1 MYNKL
6 FETLEPKEQNAVKF
20 AFELVDKKPI
30 YNNYTL
36 VKLKAN
42 GTTGYPVYY
51 LYMSFNKQGYVLRI
65 LKQGRKCK
73 LMSFG
78 NPKIVWA
85 FVNDTASKMP
95 TRKEATVESFG
106 AQLKNSKYANT
117 IIKMLNDKLQANI
130 TLQDFGITSL
140 PTNVIGSTASSKP
153 VSRAT
158 TAVKPVKNEVE
169 KKKALIT
176 KLLKTDIAAAKKSK
190 YETKRSYITIEVYQF
205 FKNHEKE
212 LKKYYPKEYAY
223 EDLENDFYSLGIY
236 NIDFPGFTTDYQI
249 HKPSG
254 WLRDERQSYIS
265 EISYIAKPCKEFD
278 SLNKYITSILKCK
291 ALGINDIMRQ
301 NVSGKRSR
309 IFERYNTVL
318 LAHQSDKCKR
328 IKAALQKMK
337 KSNWSAKLNLKTDMY
352 WGDRYNSYGEDR
364 ENEWDGTETHYAVIT
379 FTTPSGKK
387 VGEYEIWP

>member
-106 AQLKNSKYANT
+106 AQLKNSKFANT

-140 PTNVIGSTASSKP
+140 PTNVIGD
-153 VSRAT
+153 R
-158 TAVKPVKNEVE
+158 
-169 KKKALIT
+169 
-176 KLLKTDIAAAKKSK
+176 KS
-190 YETKRSYITIEVYQF
+190 V
-205 FKNHEKE
+205 
-212 LKKYYPKEYAY
+212 
-223 EDLENDFYSLGIY
+223 
-236 NIDFPGFTTDYQI
+236 
-249 HKPSG
+249 
-254 WLRDERQSYIS
+254 
-265 EISYIAKPCKEFD
+265 
-278 SLNKYITSILKCK
+278 
-291 ALGINDIMRQ
+291 
-301 NVSGKRSR
+301 V
-309 IFERYNTVL
+309 
-318 LAHQSDKCKR
+318 
-328 IKAALQKMK
+328 
-337 KSNWSAKLNLKTDMY
+337 
-352 WGDRYNSYGEDR
+352 
-364 ENEWDGTETHYAVIT
+364 
-379 FTTPSGKK
+379 
-387 VGEYEIWP
+387 